1 MLYPLLPLPQWD
13 GGGGQEEKTYHT
25 ILYES
30 NRYGFAR
37 AYYDSK
43 TVELYSTELHQMRLT
58 RQVRAALLHR
68 ETSIER

>member
-13 GGGGQEEKTYHT
+13 VGGGQEEKTYHT

-43 TVELYSTELHQMRLT
+43 TVE
-58 RQVRAALLHR
+58 
-68 ETSIER
+68 